1 MFILTGIFGQHI
13 WSFSLYDLFPSGFF
27 ESISNKAFIE
37 FIQHPLGGIIAY
49 YFGMLIFLLAIF
61 ELLRTLYQ
69 THEFKALK

>member
-13 WSFSLYDLFPSGFF
+13 WSFTLNDLFPSGFF
-27 ESISNKAFIE
+27 DSISNETLID

-49 YFGMLIFLLAIF
+49 YFGLLIFLLAIF

-69 THEFKALK
+69 TR